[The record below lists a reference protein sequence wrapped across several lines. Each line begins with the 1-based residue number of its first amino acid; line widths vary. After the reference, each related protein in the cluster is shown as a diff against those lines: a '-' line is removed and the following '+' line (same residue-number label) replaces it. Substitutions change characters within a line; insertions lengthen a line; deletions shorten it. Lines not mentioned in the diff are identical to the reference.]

1 MRWDLKGDLVK
12 DASQTQSIEVGI
24 PFFFF
29 STPRV
34 LGLVAALA
42 LDLGMALV
50 VAFDLESAAA
60 LEALGGILNRLQRR

>member
-1 MRWDLKGDLVK
+1 M
-12 DASQTQSIEVGI
+12 TI

-34 LGLVAALA
+34 LVLVVALA
-42 LDLGMALV
+42 LDFGMALV

-60 LEALGGILNRLQRR
+60 LEAFGGILSRWHGR

>member
-1 MRWDLKGDLVK
+1 M
-12 DASQTQSIEVGI
+12 TI

-34 LGLVAALA
+34 LVLVVALA

-60 LEALGGILNRLQRR
+60 LEAFGGILSRWHTGGKARYKGGWMQRWW

>member
-1 MRWDLKGDLVK
+1 M
-12 DASQTQSIEVGI
+12 TI

-34 LGLVAALA
+34 LVLVVALA
-42 LDLGMALV
+42 LDFGMALV

-60 LEALGGILNRLQRR
+60 LEAFGGILSRWHRR

>member
-1 MRWDLKGDLVK
+1 MPHKVLMN
-12 DASQTQSIEVGI
+12 I

-34 LGLVAALA
+34 LVLVAAFA
-42 LDLGMALV
+42 LDLGMAFV

-60 LEALGGILNRLQRR
+60 LEALGGILNGWQRR

>member
-1 MRWDLKGDLVK
+1 M
-12 DASQTQSIEVGI
+12 TI

-34 LGLVAALA
+34 LVLVVALA
-42 LDLGMALV
+42 LDFGMALV

-60 LEALGGILNRLQRR
+60 LEAFGGIFD